1 MINIDYHA
9 NGGIVSLQVDLD
21 CNAPQIFIGDQN
33 IGELIHSHNFWE
45 IVRQA
50 EKIAK
55 QDADDE
61 RGEYLHTMGYGKQ

>member
-1 MINIDYHA
+1 MIELRYRAHREIYR
-9 NGGIVSLQVDLD
+9 LTVDLE
-21 CNAPQIFIGDQN
+21 NEAPQIFIGDQN
-33 IGELIHSHNFWE
+33 ISDLIHSHNFWE